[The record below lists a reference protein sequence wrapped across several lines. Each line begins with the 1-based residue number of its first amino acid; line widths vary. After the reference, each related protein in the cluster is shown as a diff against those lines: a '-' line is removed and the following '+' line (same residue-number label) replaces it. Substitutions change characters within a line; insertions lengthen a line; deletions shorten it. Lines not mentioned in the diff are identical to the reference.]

1 MYSEIQHFLEDLEAK
16 ESLASA
22 EAFAS
27 LNAFADS
34 LEDEDYRAAL
44 YGGAGVRLCRAGHYD
59 LAEKVTSLAKG
70 PERASQFRQLA
81 EELRTANQVQRSL
94 QMYSLVRETVLS
106 ANYSTGIVQELERSA
121 KSLAKLGRRDL
132 AIKFWEDAVA
142 LAGPKQSAGGHEG
155 PESSGTLWEA
165 VQGLCELG
173 EIEHAR
179 EIAAAIQLDFL
190 KAQAGALIEKHGNAS
205 KP

>member
-1 MYSEIQHFLEDLEAK
+1 MYSEIQHFLDDLEAK
-16 ESLASA
+16 GSLASA
-22 EAFAS
+22 EALAS

-44 YGGAGVRLCRAGHYD
+44 YGGAGVRLCRAGQYD
-59 LAEKVTSLAKG
+59 LAEKITSLAQG
-70 PERASQFRQLA
+70 PERASQFSQLA
-81 EELRTANQVQRSL
+81 EELRKANQVQRSL
-94 QMYSLVRETVLS
+94 QMCALVRETVLS
-106 ANYSTGIVQELERSA
+106 ASYSTGIVQELEASA

-173 EIEHAR
+173 EIQRAG
-179 EIAAAIQLDFL
+179 EIATAIQLDFL
-190 KAQAGALIEKHGNAS
+190 KAQAVALIEKYGNAS